1 MALEIP
7 VIDLMPFRD
16 GGAADRARV
25 AKAVAD
31 ACETLGFLV
40 VSGHG
45 VPASTGAAL
54 HRAALA
60 FFDLPLDE
68 KLCVRR
74 PHNDQN
80 RGYIPYGEETLAR
93 MHGQDTPADYK
104 EVFAIG
110 PDDVPDTPYYTGDL
124 AYPDFA
130 PNLWPDRPGGLRAAM
145 TRYYDGMLGLAR
157 LLASV
162 YAIALDLPPDF
173 FLQRLSRHACQLR
186 LLHYPAPTGALAPGQ
201 LRCGEH
207 TDLGLTTILRNEAV
221 AGGLEVCTRS
231 GDWIAAPAIPDT
243 FIVNIGDLMMRW
255 TNDRWRSTP
264 HRVAVPPAE
273 SRQGSRRLSIGF
285 FVVPNYDAQVVC
297 MPAAGQA
304 IKYPP
309 VSVRDYRT
317 GRFADGAGLKQS
329 GKKGESVSH

>member
-1 MALEIP
+1 MLEIP
-7 VIDLMPFRD
+7 VIDLAPFRD
-16 GGAADRARV
+16 GSAADRKRV
-25 AKAVAD
+25 GDAVAH
-31 ACETLGFLV
+31 ACETMGFLV

-45 VPASTGAAL
+45 VPAATGAAL
-54 HRAALA
+54 YRTALQ
-60 FFDLPLDE
+60 FFDTPLAD

-74 PHNDQN
+74 LRNDQN

-110 PDDVPDTPYYTGDL
+110 PDEFPDEPYYTCDL

-130 PNLWPDRPGGLRAAM
+130 PNLWPLRPEGLRAIM
-145 TRYYDGMLGLAR
+145 TSYYADMLGLAR
-157 LLASV
+157 LLARI
-162 YAIALDLPPDF
+162 YATALDLPPDF
-173 FLQRLSRHACQLR
+173 FVERLSRHACQLR
-186 LLHYPAPTGALAPGQ
+186 LLHYPAPAGALAPGQ

-207 TDLGLTTILRNEAV
+207 TDLGLTTILRNEAA
-221 AGGLEVCTRS
+221 AGGLEVCTR
-231 GDWIAAPAIPDT
+231 GGKWIAAPAIPDT

-264 HRVAVPPAE
+264 HRVAAPEQEA
-273 SRQGSRRLSIGF
+273 RAGSRRLSVGF

-297 MPAAGQA
+297 KPAPGQA
-304 IKYPP
+304 AKYPP

-317 GRFADGAGLKQS
+317 GRFADGAGLQDIDE
-329 GKKGESVSH
+329 KGGVVKS